1 MFLSLIFSF
10 NISALLFC
18 GQGETTINN
27 FLACLNIPTVSPVTF
42 KRREREVGSVFEAN
56 ANESRSEAVS
66 EEKNKYVAS
75 KNMKIK

>member
-1 MFLSLIFSF
+1 MSLIFSF

-42 KRREREVGSVFEAN
+42 KRREREVGSVFEAI
-56 ANESRSEAVS
+56 ANESCNEALS

>member
-1 MFLSLIFSF
+1 MSLIFSF

-42 KRREREVGSVFEAN
+42 KRREREVGSVFEAI
-56 ANESRSEAVS
+56 ANESCNEALS
-66 EEKNKYVAS
+66 EEKNKYMYVAS